1 MRARLCLLA
10 LAALATLAAAEADV
24 FDFIPAG
31 GRTLAAKA
39 LAGRPV
45 GDPARTLVTAKRTR
59 DEWLAYLKGDGKAA
73 VAGLDDKQKAT
84 LADYLAHNMPLAAG
98 KAPSNPSLPNWEK
111 ALPADGRDL
120 VLDHCQGCHVITV
133 VVTQDRAKAQWLG
146 TLNKPS
152 HVGIKI
158 APAQREALVDYLV
171 LNAGIPID
179 QVPEELRV
187 GGATY

>member
-1 MRARLCLLA
+1 MRARLLALA
-10 LAALATLAAAEADV
+10 LAALAAIAAAGDDL

-31 GRTLAAKA
+31 GRTLAARV
-39 LAGRPV
+39 LAGKPAN
-45 GDPARTLVTAKRTR
+45 DPARALVTAKRDR
-59 DEWLAYLKGDGKAA
+59 DQWLAVAA
-73 VAGLDDKQKAT
+73 LDDKQKAT

-98 KAPSNPSLPNWEK
+98 KAPSNPSLANWEK

-120 VLDHCQGCHVITV
+120 TLEHCQSCHVITV

-158 APAQREALVDYLV
+158 SPAQRDALAEYLV

-179 QVPEELRV
+179 RVPEDLRV

>member
-1 MRARLCLLA
+1 MRMRLLAAAFAA
-10 LAALATLAAAEADV
+10 LAAIAAGSGDL

-39 LAGRPV
+39 LAGKPAA
-45 GDPARTLVTAKRTR
+45 DPARALLAAKRSR
-59 DEWLAYLKGDGKAA
+59 DEWLAYLQGDGRSLAA
-73 VAGLDDKQKAT
+73 SLDDKQRKT

-98 KAPSNPSLPNWEK
+98 KAPSNPSLANWEK

-120 VLDHCQGCHVITV
+120 TLEHCQSCHVITV

-158 APAQREALVDYLV
+158 PPAQRDALADYLV

>member
-1 MRARLCLLA
+1 MRARLLLVA
-10 LAALATLAAAEADV
+10 LAALAALAAAESDV

-39 LAGRPV
+39 LAGKPAN
-45 GDPARTLVTAKRTR
+45 DPSRTLVTAKRSR
-59 DEWLAYLKGDGKAA
+59 DEWLAYFKGDGKPAA
-73 VAGLDDKQKAT
+73 AGLDDKQQAT

-98 KAPSNPSLPNWEK
+98 KAPSNPSLANWDK
-111 ALPADGRDL
+111 ALPPDGRDL

-133 VVTQDRAKAQWLG
+133 VITQDRAKAQWLG

-158 APAQREALVDYLV
+158 PPEQRDAIADYLV

-179 QVPEELRV
+179 RVPEELRV

>member
-1 MRARLCLLA
+1 MRARLLALA
-10 LAALATLAAAEADV
+10 LAALAAIAAAGDDL

-31 GRTLAAKA
+31 GRTLAARV
-39 LAGRPV
+39 LAGKPAN
-45 GDPARTLVTAKRTR
+45 DPARALVTAKRDR
-59 DEWLAYLKGDGKAA
+59 DQWLAYFRGDGKAA
-73 VAGLDDKQKAT
+73 VAALDDKQKAT

-98 KAPSNPSLPNWEK
+98 KAPSNPSLANWEK

-120 VLDHCQGCHVITV
+120 TLEHCQSCHVITV

-158 APAQREALVDYLV
+158 SPAQRDALAEYLV

-179 QVPEELRV
+179 RVPEDLRV